1 MRPLLLLTLIAA
13 IPCAAQQAAPA
24 SPLGIFFTHTGTW
37 EGESWTIRGPQG
49 KVVTRQRETVGHE
62 AGGHVLT
69 IHGLGTMVR
78 AGKTDTIHHAF
89 AIMHLSQDGTR
100 LHMRAFTAEGRWLD
114 PEITATPRGYNW
126 QMADPRV
133 GLIKYEMR
141 IDEQGRWIEDGY
153 MSRDDGKT
161 WMHFLGMV
169 LVKQ

>member
-13 IPCAAQQAAPA
+13 IPCAAQQASPT
-24 SPLGIFFTHTGTW
+24 SPLGIFATHTGVW

-49 KVVTRQRETVGHE
+49 KVITRQRETVGHE

-69 IHGLGTMVR
+69 VHGLGTMLR

-126 QMADPRV
+126 QMTDPRV
-133 GLIKYEMR
+133 GPIKYEMR

>member
-1 MRPLLLLTLIAA
+1 MRPLLLLSLLAA
-13 IPCAAQQAAPA
+13 LPCAAQQAAPA
-24 SPLGIFFTHTGTW
+24 SPLGIFSTHTGTW

-114 PEITATPRGYNW
+114 PEITATPRGSSTCW
-126 QMADPRV
+126 KHSAMSAVSFSCTIMRRV
-133 GLIKYEMR
+133 KASTTRTSLLMPASR
-141 IDEQGRWIEDGY
+141 RSGR
-153 MSRDDGKT
+153 
-161 WMHFLGMV
+161 
-169 LVKQ
+169 